1 MLEKRD
7 CPCSPADSSSR
18 SPAPIIRSNS
28 DWEKVTSLI
37 RSSGI
42 SRPNLATTPERKM
55 SRSVVS
61 TKWVVDQRST
71 RPTTVASST
80 TSPSTPTTIRAGCCR
95 SPAGMTT
102 QAAPPRRHRD
112 HDRDRDQHGH
122 DQGQPVRP
130 QVVDQLLVLRQ
141 QPLRE
146 RQPCLL
152 RGCTVVQSQP
162 ACCMVED
169 TEPRAPG

>member
-1 MLEKRD
+1 MSNPVEELALHALELLFGDGAAVAEVGQAFQVVEGAGGMGEAGAAGRGGGGAVGDHRVGLGGGGPGARLLEKRD

-61 TKWVVDQRST
+61 
-71 RPTTVASST
+71 
-80 TSPSTPTTIRAGCCR
+80 
-95 SPAGMTT
+95 
-102 QAAPPRRHRD
+102 
-112 HDRDRDQHGH
+112 
-122 DQGQPVRP
+122 
-130 QVVDQLLVLRQ
+130 
-141 QPLRE
+141 
-146 RQPCLL
+146 
-152 RGCTVVQSQP
+152 
-162 ACCMVED
+162 
-169 TEPRAPG
+169 